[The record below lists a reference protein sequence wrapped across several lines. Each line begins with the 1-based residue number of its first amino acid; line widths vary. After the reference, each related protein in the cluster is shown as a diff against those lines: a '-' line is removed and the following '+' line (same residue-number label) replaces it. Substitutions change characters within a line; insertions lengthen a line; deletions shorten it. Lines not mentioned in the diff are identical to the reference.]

1 MPTSDDDLAKL
12 SFEIDDI
19 IDSLVMRYEIDPLS
33 VTAVILARLVLTNDY
48 TGSGDDFRKLL
59 ADIPNARLK
68 NPDIT
73 TQVH

>member
-19 IDSLVMRYEIDPLS
+19 IASLVMRYEIDPLS
-33 VTAVILARLVLTNDY
+33 VTAVILARLVLANDFI
-48 TGSGDDFRKLL
+48 GSGDDFRKLL
-59 ADIPNARLK
+59 VNVPDARLK

>member
-19 IDSLVMRYEIDPLS
+19 IASLVMRYKIDPLS

>member
-1 MPTSDDDLAKL
+1 MPNDDDLAKL

-19 IDSLVMRYEIDPLS
+19 IADLVKRYEIDPLS
-33 VTAVILARLVLTNDY
+33 VTAVILARLVLANDY

-59 ADIPNARLK
+59 ANVPDTRVK
-68 NPDIT
+68 NPDIN

>member
-1 MPTSDDDLAKL
+1 MPSDDDLAKL

-19 IDSLVMRYEIDPLS
+19 IADLMKRYQIDPLS
-33 VTAVILARLVLTNDY
+33 MTAVILARLVLTNDY

-59 ADIPNARLK
+59 ADIPNARVK
-68 NPDIT
+68 NPDIN

>member
-1 MPTSDDDLAKL
+1 
-12 SFEIDDI
+12 
-19 IDSLVMRYEIDPLS
+19 MRYEIDPLS

>member
-1 MPTSDDDLAKL
+1 MPNDDDLAKL

-19 IDSLVMRYEIDPLS
+19 IADLVKRYQIDPLS
-33 VTAVILARLVLTNDY
+33 VTAVILARLVLANDY

-59 ADIPNARLK
+59 ANVPDLRPKNQDIN
-68 NPDIT
+68 

>member
-1 MPTSDDDLAKL
+1 MPSDDNLAKL

-19 IDSLVMRYEIDPLS
+19 IADLVKRYEIDPLS
-33 VTAVILARLVLTNDY
+33 VTAVMLARLVLANDY
-48 TGSGDDFRKLL
+48 VGSGDDFRKLL
-59 ADIPNARLK
+59 VNVPDLRPK